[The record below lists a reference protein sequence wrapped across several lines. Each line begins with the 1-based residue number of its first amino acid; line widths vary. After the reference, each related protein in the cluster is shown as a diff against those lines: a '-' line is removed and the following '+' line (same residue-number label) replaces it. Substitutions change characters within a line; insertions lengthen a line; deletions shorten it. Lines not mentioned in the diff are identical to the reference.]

1 MPIHNNTDPL
11 IEQFPISTEC
21 S

>member
-1 MPIHNNTDPL
+1 VPIHNNTDPL
-11 IEQFPISTEC
+11 FEQFPISTEC